1 MFSRKGYLPSN
12 ILICKFTIQIDIT
25 FASDIVHNLCKLSP
39 SLLDVEVPFDYNDE
53 DAILDVDEND
63 NTEHN
68 EPLGFIKIGL
78 KQEKK
83 CVLSWNSDT
92 NPKRLKNKRQVYGPG
107 IYSSPDPDF
116 ASDGWYAEHFQ
127 LRGKEISGPRG
138 KLGQHD
144 KYCGERTQKSV
155 SNNGRKKNI
164 IPTARG
170 HITLQDTVVA
180 EEYNANGESNVQFS
194 HMETTRAVPPVNLK
208 RFW

>member
-1 MFSRKGYLPSN
+1 M
-12 ILICKFTIQIDIT
+12 
-25 FASDIVHNLCKLSP
+25 
-39 SLLDVEVPFDYNDE
+39 
-53 DAILDVDEND
+53 
-63 NTEHN
+63 
-68 EPLGFIKIGL
+68 
-78 KQEKK
+78 
-83 CVLSWNSDT
+83 
-92 NPKRLKNKRQVYGPG
+92 KNKRQVYGPG
-107 IYSSPDPDF
+107 IYSSPDPDL

-138 KLGQHD
+138 KLGQHGQ
-144 KYCGERTQKSV
+144 YCGERTQKSV